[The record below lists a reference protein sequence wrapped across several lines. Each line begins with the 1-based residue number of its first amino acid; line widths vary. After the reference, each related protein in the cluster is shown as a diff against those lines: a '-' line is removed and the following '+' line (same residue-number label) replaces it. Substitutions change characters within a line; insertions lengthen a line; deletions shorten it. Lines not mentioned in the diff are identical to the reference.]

1 MSAVAFTKLEKSEC
15 GPSYEDWISKG
26 FFSFFFYCFL
36 YLFPLFHLFIFL
48 RNAKNNKG
56 YHGEMGYL
64 AREDAVAKRKDP
76 TRVVP
81 GAVSAIVATIN
92 YDPDLGMPFPLILFH
107 LLSLSLVISPSLIS
121 TNR

>member
-26 FFSFFFYCFL
+26 FFSFL
-36 YLFPLFHLFIFL
+36 SLLFPVSFPSLSSLIFL
-48 RNAKNNKG
+48 RNAKSKKG

-107 LLSLSLVISPSLIS
+107 LLSLSLVISPYLIS